1 MLDDSGAVSSRLA
14 LKLCS
19 SQARKTNSLNS
30 CKPKLGNRIA
40 PVVLPVFQMN
50 SGSEVTPGEITEAPL
65 NRMKPEP

>member
-40 PVVLPVFQMN
+40 PVVLPVFQMTL
-50 SGSEVTPGEITEAPL
+50 EV
-65 NRMKPEP
+65 K